1 MLVTHPLCKVVGMG
15 CFAATILLYP
25 TPIGLNARGDDPN
38 ASHWPFMLGE
48 GILMLVN
55 GGQWI
60 CTILNCKIS
69 GISTFLPEIRATFVN
84 SKFRTS
90 TKFLSTF

>member
-1 MLVTHPLCKVVGMG
+1 MGGLLYSNYSIISGHIGPNARGVNLMPGTGPLNKKGLG

-55 GGQWI
+55 GGQ
-60 CTILNCKIS
+60 
-69 GISTFLPEIRATFVN
+69 
-84 SKFRTS
+84 
-90 TKFLSTF
+90 